1 MSMSRLMLATAIA
14 LALGNTAQASGIEL
28 DPAPAPQYSRD
39 DWGSVGLLQTPS
51 ARMAP
56 EGEIAFTASVVS
68 PYNRYNISLQPFPW
82 LEATYRYSNV
92 VGKRYGPEDFSGD
105 QNFKD
110 KSIDVKVRLW
120 EESRWLPAVAFGMR
134 DIGGTGVF
142 SSEYVVASKRLGNF
156 DVSLGVATGYMGNR
170 GDLGNPLGLI
180 DDRFKD
186 RPFVDVSWENAG
198 KFGGDNL
205 FRGRLGIFG
214 GVAYQAPGSRWQ
226 YKLELDGNDY
236 HQEPRPLKIEQDSP
250 INLGVVYAATD
261 NIRVSLGWERGNTA
275 LASISFHGTPGRSRP
290 GPLLPH
296 YRPNAQRAA
305 QASELAAG
313 AEAATGDNWE
323 QLANLIAR
331 EARIGVLGIGQR
343 QNELVVQV
351 EGSRFYQDAT
361 TLGRTAR
368 ILAAGA
374 PAGIDWITL
383 QHGIYGVPMAEHSV
397 HRDTFLA
404 WLDGKTSTAQLAAR
418 TEVNRPVNWQEQT
431 HYRQDHPRYF
441 GRPGIGYRQVM
452 GGAEGLLYEID
463 ATYDAFAYLGA
474 STWWRGRAEAT
485 LFGTFDRFRFSGTSR
500 IPRVRTYMREYA
512 ITSDIRLPNFEVTT
526 LRKLGQ
532 DTYASAYAG
541 LLESMFGGV
550 GAEILHRPI
559 GQRWAVGANINWVK
573 QRDFAQDFGFR
584 DYHTVTGHMDLHYRF
599 GQQHRVDAT
608 LSAGRYLAGD
618 WGVTANL
625 ARRFDNGVI
634 FGVWASKTNLSS
646 AEFGEG
652 SFDKGIYFSV
662 PMEFIL
668 PLPSRSSA
676 GFFWRPIQRDGAAM
690 LQRSFPLHG
699 LTESRDSELF
709 FSNLDTIGR

>member
-1 MSMSRLMLATAIA
+1 MSMSRLILTTAIA
-14 LALGNTAQASGIEL
+14 LALGSTAQASGIEL
-28 DPAPAPQYSRD
+28 DPAPAQPYSRD
-39 DWGSVGLLQTPS
+39 DWGSVGLLQTPT

-56 EGEIAFTASVVS
+56 EGELAFTASVVS

-92 VGKRYGPEDFSGD
+92 VGKDYGPEHFSGD
-105 QNFKD
+105 QNYKD

-120 EESRWLPAVAFGMR
+120 EESRWLPALAFGMR
-134 DIGGTGVF
+134 DIGGTGLF
-142 SSEYVVASKRLGNF
+142 SSEYLVANKRLGNF
-156 DVSLGVATGYMGNR
+156 DVSLGAATGYMGNR
-170 GDLGNPLGLI
+170 GDLSNPLSHI
-180 DDRFKD
+180 DEKYNSR
-186 RPFVDVSWENAG
+186 ENASTTPG
-198 KFGGDNL
+198 ALNSSHL
-205 FRGRLGIFG
+205 FHGRVGIFG
-214 GVAYQAPGSRWQ
+214 GINYQKPGSRWQ

-236 HQEPRPLKIEQDSP
+236 KKEPRPLKIEQDSP
-250 INLGVVYAATD
+250 INLGVVYEATD
-261 NIRVSLGWERGNTA
+261 NIRLSLGWERGNTA
-275 LASISFHGTPGRSRP
+275 LASISFHGRPGRSRP

-296 YRPNAQRAA
+296 YRPNTKRVT
-305 QASELAAG
+305 QASELAVGADAG
-313 AEAATGDNWE
+313 PGENWV
-323 QLANLIAR
+323 QLANLTAR
-331 EARIGVLGIGQR
+331 EARIGVLAIGQR

-374 PAGIDWITL
+374 PADIDWITL

-418 TEVNRPVNWQEQT
+418 TEVNRPVSWQEQT
-431 HYRQDHPRYF
+431 HYRQDRLRYF

-463 ATYDAFAYLGA
+463 ATYEGFAYLGS
-474 STWWRGRAEAT
+474 STWWKGRLETT
-485 LFGTFDRFRFSGTSR
+485 LFGTFDRFRFSGTSE

-512 ITSDIRLPNFEVTT
+512 TTSDIRLPNFEVTT

-532 DTYASAYAG
+532 NTYASAYAG

-625 ARRFDNGVI
+625 ARRFDNGVT
-634 FGVWASKTNLSS
+634 FGAWASKTNLSS

-676 GFFWRPIQRDGAAM
+676 GFYWRPIQRDGAAM
-690 LQRSFPLHG
+690 LQRSFPLHS